1 MRALKQKL
9 QSLNIYVKDAAI
21 LKTFKYKELESAEI
35 EISLFA
41 DFNRYQDVKKCWRK
55 ENGNWVLKEI
65 AFIEQWSSEDYGYLT
80 ECLLNT
86 IKTGGKV
93 FGAFDDNILIG
104 FASIENQFFGSQKE
118 YLELSCIHISYDYR
132 GMGIGKKLFYL
143 VRNKAKEM
151 GAEKL
156 YISAHSSQE
165 SQAFYKEMGC
175 VEAVEYNAK
184 LVDKEPCDCQLE
196 HRLFDVING

>member
-1 MRALKQKL
+1 M
-9 QSLNIYVKDAAI
+9 
-21 LKTFKYKELESAEI
+21 KTFNYKELESAEI

-41 DFNRYQDVKKCWRK
+41 NFNRYQDVKKCWRK
-55 ENGNWVLKEI
+55 ENGKWILKEI
-65 AFIEQWSSEDYGYLT
+65 AFIEQWGSEDYEYLI
-80 ECLLNT
+80 ECLQNT

-93 FGAFDDNILIG
+93 FGAFDNNMLVG

-118 YLELSCIHISYDYR
+118 YLELSCIHTSYEYR
-132 GMGIGKKLFYL
+132 GMGIGKKLFNL
-143 VRNKAKEM
+143 VCNKAKEM

-196 HRLFDVING
+196 YRLFDVINV